1 MRPSAAEISMLGTMM
16 DFPLTLV
23 PILERAGKLY
33 GQVEIVSRLPD
44 RTIARTN
51 YGAVYRRARRLA
63 RALELAGLA
72 RGDRVATLMWNHSSH
87 LEAYFGIPASG
98 GVLHTLNLRLH
109 ANELAYIANHAR
121 DRYLI
126 VDDVLL
132 PIYESIRSQVHFERV
147 FVVPFSGQPVLRQY
161 ENYEDLLSA
170 ADDEFEYPVLEEN
183 EAAAMC
189 FTSGTTGKSKGVVYS
204 HRALVLHSFA
214 QCLEDAFAISH
225 KEVVL
230 PASSMFH
237 ANAWGVPFTATM
249 VGAKLVFS
257 GPHLDAESLLDLIE
271 EEKVTIATAVP
282 TVWFGVLLALEKEPG
297 RWKINHPV
305 RITCGGSAV
314 PETLLRRMDKFGFRI
329 THLWG
334 MTETTPFATTGTLKS
349 TLAHGSEDEKYKIR
363 VKQGLP
369 APFVEVRV
377 MRLEGEAPRDGITFG
392 ELEIRGPWVAASYFE
407 APETADR
414 WTRDGWFKTGDIATI
429 DPEGYVKI
437 VDRSKDLIK
446 SGGEWISSVDLENE
460 LMGHPS
466 VGDAAVIGVAHPKWQ
481 ERPLAVVVVKEGA
494 QVTPDEL
501 REFLAAKFAKWQLPD
516 AFVFSDELPRT
527 SIGKLLKL
535 KLRETYADWNWEA

>member
-1 MRPSAAEISMLGTMM
+1 MLGTMM

-33 GQVEIVSRLPD
+33 SQVEIVSRRPD
-44 RTIARTN
+44 RSIARTN
-51 YGAVYRRARRLA
+51 YGAIYKRARRLA

-72 RGDRVATLMWNHSSH
+72 RGDRVATLMWNHSVH
-87 LEAYFGIPASG
+87 LETYFGVPVGG

-109 ANELAYIANHAR
+109 PGELAFIVNHAR

-132 PIYESIRSQVHFERV
+132 PIYESFRDQVHFERV
-147 FVVPFSGQPVLRQY
+147 FVVPFGGHATPREY
-161 ENYEDLLSA
+161 ESYEDFLDA
-170 ADDEFEYPVLEEN
+170 AGDDFEYPALKEN

-214 QCLEDAFAISH
+214 QGLADSFGIGH
-225 KEVVL
+225 HEVVL

-237 ANAWGVPFTATM
+237 ANAWGIPYTATM
-249 VGAKLVFS
+249 VGSKLVFP
-257 GPHLDAESLLDLIE
+257 GQHLDAESLLDLIE
-271 EEKVTIATAVP
+271 NEKVTTATGVP
-282 TVWFGVLLALEKEPG
+282 TIWFNVLTALDNQPG
-297 RWKINHPV
+297 RWKIDHPV
-305 RITCGGSAV
+305 QITCGGSAV
-314 PETLLRRMDKFGFRI
+314 PEALLRGMDRHGFHV

-334 MTETTPFATTGTLKS
+334 MTETTPFATTAVVKS
-349 TLAHGSEDEKYKIR
+349 TLARGSEEEKYKIR
-363 VKQGLP
+363 LKQGLP

-377 MRLEGEAPRDGITFG
+377 MQERGEAPCDGVTFG
-392 ELEIRGPWVAASYFE
+392 ELEIRGPWIAASYFE

-429 DPEGYVKI
+429 DAEGYVKI

-460 LMGHPS
+460 LMGHPA
-466 VGDAAVIGVAHPKWQ
+466 VREAAVIGVAHPKWQ
-481 ERPLAVVVVKEGA
+481 ERPLAVVVVKDGA
-494 QVTPDEL
+494 QVTPDDL
-501 REFLAAKFAKWQLPD
+501 RVFLAATFAKWQLPD
-516 AFVFSDELPRT
+516 AFVFTNELPRT
-527 SIGKLLKL
+527 SVGKLLKL
-535 KLRETYADWNWEA
+535 KLREIYANWQWET